1 MRLHLGCGKKILR
14 GFTHIDISEFSH
26 IDFVSSLGN
35 LNFLPP
41 SSVTEIYC
49 SHALEYYDQIEVLEV
64 LKEWF
69 RVLMPGGQVYIAV
82 PDLKALIAIY
92 ELSGSIENILGPL
105 FGRWATDT
113 GYIYHK
119 TAWDFQSL
127 GNTLSGIGF
136 NLVREFDPVEY
147 LSRID
152 SEYDD
157 YSLAYYPHLN
167 REGIKVSITI
177 NATKPTNL

>member
-1 MRLHLGCGKKILR
+1 
-14 GFTHIDISEFSH
+14 
-26 IDFVSSLGN
+26 
-35 LNFLPP
+35 
-41 SSVTEIYC
+41 
-49 SHALEYYDQIEVLEV
+49 
-64 LKEWF
+64 
-69 RVLMPGGQVYIAV
+69 MPGGQVYIAV